1 LDLTGGAIKRHMQ
14 HWAQNTGRSQTK
26 KKKTQTNHSI
36 TKKVKEMIGLQR
48 EIAKQKYLT

>member
-1 LDLTGGAIKRHMQ
+1 MLQVSLFFP
-14 HWAQNTGRSQTK
+14 K